1 MKQKFTIT
9 VADIEMNV
17 VSDESPEAVEAIV
30 GVLDRRMR
38 EIRLKSG
45 KCSKTE
51 AALLCSLDY
60 CAEKIKLQRALK
72 ELQGELDKACAK
84 CEALEKKN
92 QELSEKLDECGGKAA
107 KGKCACDA
115 FVVDD
120 AQISIDSSAVP
131 QNDGQSGRRSS
142 KKRVRSMFDMITF
155 DNV

>member
-30 GVLDRRMR
+30 GILDRRMR

-60 CAEKIKLQRALK
+60 CAEKIKLQRAIK
-72 ELQGELDKACAK
+72 ELQCELDAACAK

-92 QELSEKLDECGGKAA
+92 QELSEKLDEGKA

-115 FVVDD
+115 SAVDE

-131 QNDGQSGRRSS
+131 QNDGQKSEGGRRSS